1 MLFPLF
7 YLKGCEG
14 MVYKKT
20 TPYLFILP
28 GLLIVLMFI
37 YYPVIENIYSSLFSW
52 TPFSDTREF
61 VQLHNYSRLFDD
73 SIFFTAIKNNLIHS
87 VISLLIQVFGALV
100 LAAILEDTI
109 FRKFSPLLRTV
120 YFFPVLI
127 PITVTGLLFSFI
139 YNPQIGLLNKALDVI
154 GLGQY
159 TTGWLGESGTAFY
172 AVVAMGQ
179 WIGLGYTTMLFIV
192 AIQNIPQELYEAAK
206 IDGCNKIQ
214 SFFYIT
220 VPQVKEMAF
229 VVVIFTLSQSMLT
242 FADVYVLTKGG
253 PGNSTQVLST
263 YLYQKAFVDNEM
275 GYASAIANVI
285 FLISI
290 VFYIIQSKLFKS
302 GERD

>member
-1 MLFPLF
+1 
-7 YLKGCEG
+7 

-28 GLLIVLMFI
+28 GLIIVLVFI

-100 LAAILEDTI
+100 LAAILEDTV

-172 AVVAMGQ
+172 AVAAMGQ

-220 VPQVKEMAF
+220 LPQVKEMAF

-275 GYASAIANVI
+275 GYASAIANII

-302 GERD
+302 GERV